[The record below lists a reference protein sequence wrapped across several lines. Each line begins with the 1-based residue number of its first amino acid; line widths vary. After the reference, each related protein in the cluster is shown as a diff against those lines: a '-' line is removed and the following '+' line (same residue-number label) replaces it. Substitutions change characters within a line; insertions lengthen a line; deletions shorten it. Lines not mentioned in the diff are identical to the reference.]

1 MLKKLYQKD
10 GIITIFEKKLPNE
23 LCYILS
29 DTKDKKTNE
38 EKIKDYYL
46 KKRFSYQDSHSQ

>member
-46 KKRFSYQDSHSQ
+46 KKGFSYQDSHSQ